1 MELLKKHLPVNMGTD
16 LDLRMEMNDI
26 KHSSVRVKIDLKST
40 AGYKRSKIAS
50 QLKSLTKSTKNVEK
64 KTIVF
69 TTFAPLV
76 FEAFRFSLGISN
88 ESYINVRSL
97 KYHINIKDMLLH
109 PYRVNLFSQFKA
121 H

>member
-1 MELLKKHLPVNMGTD
+1 MTNKPSSLFIGILMELLKKHLPVNMGTD

-69 TTFAPLV
+69 TRVTEKPL
-76 FEAFRFSLGISN
+76 
-88 ESYINVRSL
+88 
-97 KYHINIKDMLLH
+97 
-109 PYRVNLFSQFKA
+109 
-121 H
+121 